1 MTGRPE
7 RIRRLEEIG
16 LATWPALEHHTDGS
30 WVFRTARG
38 VTNRSNSV
46 SPLGQPDGT
55 LLAALRDAE
64 RWYAA
69 LGLPCRFRLTE
80 LAPTELEMTLGARG
94 YRRENAV
101 DVMTRRIEDAS
112 EPGDVR
118 IDQAPSARWFEA
130 LMSRRFPHG
139 TDPDVVRSMLAR
151 LPTPTAYAELEAAGE
166 VAAMGMGVVWDDA
179 VAIYVMH
186 TARHLRGSGLGTQVL
201 QALQAR
207 GRSNGATMA
216 FLQVQTENTP
226 ARAFYSGHGFGAEY
240 QYWYRTQ
247 ATTQ

>member
-118 IDQAPSARWFEA
+118 IGVVIKCENGYFASGNKLEI
-130 LMSRRFPHG
+130 SR
-139 TDPDVVRSMLAR
+139 TDPKDALGDA
-151 LPTPTAYAELEAAGE
+151 LDYLIQNAYPK
-166 VAAMGMGVVWDDA
+166 MSF
-179 VAIYVMH
+179 I
-186 TARHLRGSGLGTQVL
+186 RHLRLYPI
-201 QALQAR
+201 
-207 GRSNGATMA
+207 GRI
-216 FLQVQTENTP
+216 
-226 ARAFYSGHGFGAEY
+226 
-240 QYWYRTQ
+240 
-247 ATTQ
+247 

>member
-1 MTGRPE
+1 VTGRPE
-7 RIRRLEEIG
+7 RIRRLEHIG
-16 LATWPALEHHTDGS
+16 LATWPALEQHTDGS
-30 WVFRTARG
+30 WVLRTARG
-38 VTNRSNSV
+38 VTSRSNSV
-46 SPLGQPDGT
+46 SPLGPPSRNLKASLG
-55 LLAALRDAE
+55 DAE
-64 RWYAA
+64 RWYATQ
-69 LGLPCRFRLTE
+69 GLPCRFRLTD
-80 LAPTELEMTLGARG
+80 LAPTELETTLGARG

-101 DVMTRRIEDAS
+101 DVMTRRIGDAS

-118 IDQAPSARWFEA
+118 IDPAPSARWFEA

-139 TDPDVVRSMLAR
+139 TDPVVVRSMLAR

-166 VAAMGMGVVWDDA
+166 VAAMGMSVVWDDA

-201 QALQAR
+201 QALQAW

-226 ARAFYSGHGFGAEY
+226 ARAFYSSHGFGPEY

-247 ATTQ
+247 VTTQ